1 MKKITGLI
9 IFLLAFTTVFTF
21 SFDSVKAK
29 EAGTSQVQSNAIKI
43 KLINSYVDTNTSEIV
58 IRIKNKNSKTI
69 QLKGIM
75 LTDSENKR
83 YKLPS
88 NKIKIQKG
96 NALYL
101 RRHYPDQVI
110 GYDLSPLY

>member
-29 EAGTSQVQSNAIKI
+29 EAGTSKVQSNVIKI

-58 IRIKNKNSKTI
+58 IRIKNKNMS
-69 QLKGIM
+69 
-75 LTDSENKR
+75 SFH
-83 YKLPS
+83 
-88 NKIKIQKG
+88 
-96 NALYL
+96 YL
-101 RRHYPDQVI
+101 RNLIFLRE
-110 GYDLSPLY
+110 GM

>member
-29 EAGTSQVQSNAIKI
+29 EAGTSKVQSNAIKI

-58 IRIKNKNSKTI
+58 IRIKKDRKS
-69 QLKGIM
+69 
-75 LTDSENKR
+75 
-83 YKLPS
+83 
-88 NKIKIQKG
+88 
-96 NALYL
+96 
-101 RRHYPDQVI
+101 VV
-110 GYDLSPLY
+110 

>member
-29 EAGTSQVQSNAIKI
+29 KAGTSKVQSNAIKI

-69 QLKGIM
+69 Q
-75 LTDSENKR
+75 
-83 YKLPS
+83 
-88 NKIKIQKG
+88 
-96 NALYL
+96 
-101 RRHYPDQVI
+101 
-110 GYDLSPLY
+110 

>member
-69 QLKGIM
+69 QLKGINY
-75 LTDSENKR
+75 L
-83 YKLPS
+83 L
-88 NKIKIQKG
+88 IKSKFKKGRQSIQVF
-96 NALYL
+96 L
-101 RRHYPDQVI
+101 
-110 GYDLSPLY
+110 